1 MSKVVSFHVKGDYK
15 KTEGFLHRVIQRHYR
30 NKLEHYGELGV
41 QALREATPRDTGL
54 TADSWTYEIAEEGDR
69 LALYWRNENRQNG
82 VLVAILLQ
90 YGHSTRT
97 GGWVEGLDYINPA
110 LRPIFEKMAKDVWKE
125 VIG

>member
-1 MSKVVSFHVKGDYK
+1 MAKVVSVHTRGDFK
-15 KTEGFLHRVIQRHYR
+15 KTDGFLHKIVQHHYR

-41 QALREATPRDTGL
+41 QALREATPRDTGR
-54 TADSWTYEIAEEGDR
+54 TAESWSYEIVEEKDR

-90 YGHSTRT
+90 YGHATRT

-110 LRPIFEKMAKDVWKE
+110 LRPIFRQMANDVWKE